1 MKISVLV
8 AASAAAI
15 VASSASA
22 AVVAGWSFEAATV
35 SATTGTTSNAG
46 AADLGALAAGTLASG
61 FHAASATAWSTP
73 AGNGSTKSFSSNN
86 WATGDYYQFSLSTL
100 NYTNI
105 AVSFDQAASNT
116 GPTTFALSVSTN
128 GGSTFTSILASYT
141 VQISG
146 SNGPGIW
153 SSGTNLTQ
161 YTISSAAAAANNQ
174 SSVIFRLSSS
184 VTPASTGTS
193 RVDNFSVT
201 GDLVPAPGSLAL
213 LGLGGLVAGRRRR

>member
-8 AASAAAI
+8 AASAAAF
-15 VASSASA
+15 VAASASA
-22 AVVAGWSFEAATV
+22 AVVAGWSFDAAAASV
-35 SATTGTTSNAG
+35 ATGTSSNAG
-46 AADLGALAAGTLASG
+46 AADLGALTAGTLASG
-61 FHAASATAWSTP
+61 VHVASATAWSTP
-73 AGNGSTKSFSSNN
+73 AGNGSAKSFSSNN

-105 AVSFDQAASNT
+105 AVSFDQASSNT

-128 GGSTFTSILASYT
+128 GGVTFTRILASYT

-146 SNGPGIW
+146 SAGPGIW

-184 VTPASTGTS
+184 VTPATTGTS